1 MMYTVYGWMERDS
14 LFPYLVQ
21 KKKKTLI
28 PNISQ
33 LSQLLQPTSSRSTA
47 PRQSGIHRSTAPPHR
62 HQDPP
67 LSACIH
73 RRPSTTH
80 STPAVQKSQVIINM
94 SESQKKV
101 GKKKDKKFVICRLW
115 IFVLNLLSIRYLWI
129 I

>member
-80 STPAVQKSQVIINM
+80 STPAVQSKHKYFQLKLVRFAHCSVR
-94 SESQKKV
+94 SAHCSFRFTHCLV
-101 GKKKDKKFVICRLW
+101 
-115 IFVLNLLSIRYLWI
+115 
-129 I
+129 